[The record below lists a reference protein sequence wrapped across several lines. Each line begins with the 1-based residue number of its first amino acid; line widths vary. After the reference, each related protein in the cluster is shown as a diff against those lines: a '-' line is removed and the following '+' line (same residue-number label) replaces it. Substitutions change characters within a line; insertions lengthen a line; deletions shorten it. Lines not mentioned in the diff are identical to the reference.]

1 MVQREDWQAYL
12 KLINQLSDAMEQLS
26 GVEEEKTAAVSRGD
40 LGAVDACMKREQTL
54 SLSLRGIDQKRE
66 AMLARMGLQGT
77 ALRDLEDTAPSE
89 LLMETK
95 RAAETLRG
103 RYKVF
108 RAASQVARDTL
119 ECNLRAIER
128 AMEAQDA
135 SQGEMIPRQS
145 DFMA

>member
-1 MVQREDWQAYL
+1 MVQREDWLAYL
-12 KLINQLSDAMEQLS
+12 KLLGQLTRTMEQLT
-26 GVEEEKTAAVSRGD
+26 GVEQEKTAAVSRGD
-40 LGAVDACMKREQTL
+40 LGAVDECMKREQTL

-77 ALRDLEDTAPSE
+77 ALRDLEDSAPEE

-95 RAAETLRG
+95 RTGEALRG
-103 RYKVF
+103 QYKVF

-128 AMEAQDA
+128 AMEAQEGA
-135 SQGEMIPRQS
+135 QEGIIPRQS

>member
-12 KLINQLSDAMEQLS
+12 KLINQLSDALEQLS

-40 LGAVDACMKREQTL
+40 LGAVDACMKREQ

-77 ALRDLEDTAPSE
+77 ALRDLEDSAPSE

-135 SQGEMIPRQS
+135 SQGEIIPRQS

>member
-77 ALRDLEDTAPSE
+77 ALRDLEDSAPSE

-128 AMEAQDA
+128 AIDRK
-135 SQGEMIPRQS
+135 SVV
-145 DFMA
+145 

>member
-77 ALRDLEDTAPSE
+77 ALRDLEDSAPSE

-119 ECNLRAIER
+119 EINLRAIER

-135 SQGEMIPRQS
+135 SQGEIIPRQS